1 MNDVPLLRS
10 DFLLTYYSNPKSYCD
25 RRHRFFT
32 HGTLLRRNYCKITA
46 YCVRQVNNDVS
57 NGKLNAS
64 NVDLNVEVFSNVSSC
79 SAFGLSYSLED
90 SNNA

>member
-1 MNDVPLLRS
+1 MTARAEFQISPS
-10 DFLLTYYSNPKSYCD
+10 
-25 RRHRFFT
+25 
-32 HGTLLRRNYCKITA
+32 IA

-64 NVDLNVEVFSNVSSC
+64 VKNVDLNVEVFSISEIYSICSAKNLQKFDVLSNNVSSC

>member
-1 MNDVPLLRS
+1 
-10 DFLLTYYSNPKSYCD
+10 
-25 RRHRFFT
+25 
-32 HGTLLRRNYCKITA
+32 A

-64 NVDLNVEVFSNVSSC
+64 VKNVDLNVEVFSISEIYSICSAKNLQKFDVL

>member
-1 MNDVPLLRS
+1 MC
-10 DFLLTYYSNPKSYCD
+10 YYVRIVMTARAEFQISPS
-25 RRHRFFT
+25 
-32 HGTLLRRNYCKITA
+32 IA

-57 NGKLNAS
+57 NGKLNAA
-64 NVDLNVEVFSNVSSC
+64 VKNVSSC

>member
-1 MNDVPLLRS
+1 MAVC
-10 DFLLTYYSNPKSYCD
+10 DFKKLCFSLYSQVK
-25 RRHRFFT
+25 
-32 HGTLLRRNYCKITA
+32 LRRNYCKITGNYA